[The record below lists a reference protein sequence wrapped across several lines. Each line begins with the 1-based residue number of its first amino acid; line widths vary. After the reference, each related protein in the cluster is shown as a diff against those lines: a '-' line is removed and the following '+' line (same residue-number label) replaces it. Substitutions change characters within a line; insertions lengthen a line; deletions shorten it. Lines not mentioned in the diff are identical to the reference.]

1 MSAAK
6 CKTAQVE
13 NAAMSRVISE
23 YCGTDVTLI
32 DILANWITDECLAV
46 FNTN

>member
-1 MSAAK
+1 MSVAK
-6 CKTAQVE
+6 CKTAQGE